1 MIFRDFV
8 KLIAQMLGTERI
20 LKLASMVIMI
30 ALGLIWAIVIVLLL
44 PSILQGPNN
53 LHSLIRAQ
61 CQIYHVEYV
70 DNLCMRDTT
79 QDFSNLVYRDNWE
92 ICKVA
97 TFNITATLSQFNE
110 TVGLNRGLNLINC
123 TWTYPEFFANEK
135 DALFAIAGKYR
146 QNTGY
151 DCVIDIANRI
161 CYPDKK
167 EIWIFGFVVGGVG
180 LLFIISIVAYILIK
194 RWIRINKEKMDLELS
209 TRIS

>member
-1 MIFRDFV
+1 
-8 KLIAQMLGTERI
+8 MLGTERI
-20 LKLASMVIMI
+20 INLASMVIMI
-30 ALGLIWAIVIVLLL
+30 ASGLIWAIVIVLLL
-44 PSILQGPNN
+44 PSILQGPDN

-61 CQIYHVEYV
+61 CRINNVQYS
-70 DNLCMRDTT
+70 DNLCKRDTT
-79 QDFSNLVYRDNWE
+79 QDFSNLIYRDDWE

-97 TFNITATLSQFNE
+97 IFNISASLPQFNE
-110 TVGLNRGLNLINC
+110 TSGLNSVNC

-135 DALFAIAGKYR
+135 DALFAIAGRYR
-146 QNTGY
+146 QNVGY

-167 EIWIFGFVVGGVG
+167 EVWIFGFVIGGIG
-180 LLFIISIVAYILIK
+180 LLFIVSIVAFILIK